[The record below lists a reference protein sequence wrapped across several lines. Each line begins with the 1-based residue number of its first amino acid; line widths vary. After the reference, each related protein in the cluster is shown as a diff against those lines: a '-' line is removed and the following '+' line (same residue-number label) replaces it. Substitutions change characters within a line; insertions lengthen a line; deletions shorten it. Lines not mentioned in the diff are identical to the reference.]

1 MAQAK
6 TSFTRRTDVSAEA
19 EKRSVSEL
27 SQQLTEQTTRLAQ
40 KEIELAKAEMAV
52 KGKRLGIG
60 AGAFSTA
67 GLLALF
73 ALGAVTTAAILGLAT
88 ALEGWLAALIV
99 AGVYLLVAGVLALV
113 GRSKVQA
120 ATPPVPEQTAE
131 SIKEDVES
139 TKEKAKEG
147 LSHERFRER
156 EIFDGDGRRVA
167 RTEGDSRGHRAD
179 P

>member
-1 MAQAK
+1 MTGIPSKAN
-6 TSFTRRTDVSAEA
+6 EH
-19 EKRSVSEL
+19 SVSEL
-27 SQQLTEQTTRLAQ
+27 MQQLTEQTTRLAQ

-60 AGAFSTA
+60 AGVFSAA
-67 GLLALF
+67 GLVALLAL
-73 ALGAVTTAAILGLAT
+73 GAATAAAILALAT

-99 AGVYLLVAGVLALV
+99 AVIYLVLAGVLALL
-113 GRSKVQA
+113 GRFKVQA

-147 LSHERFRER
+147 
-156 EIFDGDGRRVA
+156 
-167 RTEGDSRGHRAD
+167 RA
-179 P
+179 

>member
-1 MAQAK
+1 MAPNNP
-6 TSFTRRTDVSAEA
+6 SLTRRMDTPDEA
-19 EKRSVSEL
+19 EERSVSEL
-27 SQQLTEQTTRLAQ
+27 LRQLTEQTTRLAQ

-60 AGAFSTA
+60 AGAFSAA
-67 GLLALF
+67 GLIAVL
-73 ALGAVTTAAILGLAT
+73 ALGAVTAAAILGLAT

-99 AGVYLLVAGVLALV
+99 AAVYLLVAGGLALF

-131 SIKEDVES
+131 SVKEDLES

-147 LSHERFRER
+147 
-156 EIFDGDGRRVA
+156 
-167 RTEGDSRGHRAD
+167 RA
-179 P
+179 